1 MSNIIKDQEISD
13 SPITTKLSDKKPAKI
28 DTKE

>member
-13 SPITTKLSDKKPAKI
+13 SPITTKSSDKKPVKI
-28 DTKE
+28 DKKA